1 MSDIGLNLIVGDP
14 ISRSIPVILPSTSTV
29 ADIRRA
35 LLTNLPQIR
44 GRRIR
49 LIAAGRLLNDD
60 RATFSSLNLI
70 DGIHIHVAISEATPQ
85 GAGPSSTNNNN
96 ITNSGGSSLSSSSSS
111 SPMPS
116 APEPVPTSGFD
127 RLRLIGLAG
136 EEVEV
141 LRQMFF
147 PEVRPLLNT
156 LPLLPNET
164 EAARILR
171 AEEIWMRSQPENS
184 EFALNLRPILL
195 MRRGTNGQF
204 GNGGLGG
211 INQPWNGMVTSPAG
225 VTYLGNNTNNDAVA
239 LHINDDDR
247 RDDLQPNNPAGN
259 YSSFICGFALGWTLG
274 IFMLIMTF
282 CSTSY
287 SRQFR
292 LGVLSGVLF
301 QTMTRAMLLEEEASK
316 DGSNTGSGTSG
327 SGTSGDTS
335 GSSWTGTNSL
345 VKNIL
350 F

>member
-1 MSDIGLNLIVGDP
+1 MADTPVTSDIGLNLIVGDP
-14 ISRSIPVILPSTSTV
+14 ISRSIPVILPSSSTV

-60 RATFSSLNLI
+60 RASFSSLNLV
-70 DGIHIHVAISEATPQ
+70 DGIHIHIAISEATPQ
-85 GAGPSSTNNNN
+85 GAGPSTSNSSTNNN
-96 ITNSGGSSLSSSSSS
+96 GASSST
-111 SPMPS
+111 PS
-116 APEPVPTSGFD
+116 APPPDAVPTSGFD

-147 PEVRPLLNT
+147 PEVRPLLNS
-156 LPLLPNET
+156 LPPLPNET

-195 MRRGTNGQF
+195 MRRGSAGQF
-204 GNGGLGG
+204 GNNGITGVGPGLGLG
-211 INQPWNGMVTSPAG
+211 SAG
-225 VTYLGNNTNNDAVA
+225 PGRANYLGNSNSDEVA
-239 LHINDDDR
+239 LHVNDDDR

-259 YSSFICGFALGWTLG
+259 YSSFICGFAMGWTLG

-282 CSTSY
+282 CSPSY

-292 LGVLSGVLF
+292 LGVFSGVLF

-316 DGSNTGSGTSG
+316 KDDATGTGSG
-327 SGTSGDTS
+327 GTSS
-335 GSSWTGTNSL
+335 GGGNDSGSWTGTSQL

-350 F
+350 ET

>member
-1 MSDIGLNLIVGDP
+1 MTETSSSDIGLNLIVGDP

-29 ADIRRA
+29 ADIRRV
-35 LLTNLPQIR
+35 LLSNAPQIR

-60 RATFSSLNLI
+60 RATFSSLNFV
-70 DGIHIHVAISEATPQ
+70 DGIHIHVAISEATPL
-85 GAGPSSTNNNN
+85 GAGPSNSNGN
-96 ITNSGGSSLSSSSSS
+96 NSGASSST
-111 SPMPS
+111 PT
-116 APEPVPTSGFD
+116 APPPEAVPTSGFD

-147 PEVRPLLNT
+147 PEVRPLLNS

-195 MRRGTNGQF
+195 TRRGSAGQF
-204 GNGGLGG
+204 GNNG
-211 INQPWNGMVTSPAG
+211 IIGAG
-225 VTYLGNNTNNDAVA
+225 PGFGQNPGRASYLGNSNSDEVA
-239 LHINDDDR
+239 LHVNDDDR
-247 RDDLQPNNPAGN
+247 RDDLQPNNPGGN
-259 YSSFICGFALGWTLG
+259 YSSFICGFAMGWTLG

-292 LGVLSGVLF
+292 LGVFSGVLF

-316 DGSNTGSGTSG
+316 KDETGGEAGSISGGGSDSG
-327 SGTSGDTS
+327 
-335 GSSWTGTNSL
+335 SWTGTSQL
-345 VKNIL
+345 VKTIL
-350 F
+350 ET